1 MSDQW
6 LPESFGW
13 RHQRTVPMTPEFR
26 VAEDESE
33 SGVIKSLALSQAY
46 KRRWSLRYR
55 AATRQAA
62 GYVQS
67 FFGRLG
73 GPAGRFDWVAPEYL
87 PDPDAAPVIDAVSG
101 GNQGV
106 RTCHVQFAWQNGYG
120 RTLPSPRAT
129 VAVPSDW
136 ILRVTLP
143 AWPPGVTGAVVYAT
157 QGAAG
162 SEQEQTV
169 LTQGTR
175 VWTQPNAALLLLT
188 ASVAT
193 ANVAKELLRVKLD
206 GSYELTRAEGTT
218 YELELTLREV

>member
-1 MSDQW
+1 MSDLWQ
-6 LPESFGW
+6 PELYGW
-13 RHQRTVPMTPEFR
+13 RLQRSVPMRPRFL

-33 SGVIKSLALSQAY
+33 SGLVKSLAIAQGH
-46 KRRWSLRYR
+46 KRAWQLRYR
-55 AATRQAA
+55 AVTRQAA

-67 FFGRLG
+67 FFGRLA

-120 RTLPSPRAT
+120 RTLASPRAT

-136 ILRVTLP
+136 LLRVTLP
-143 AWPPGVTGAVVYAT
+143 PWPPGVTGAVVYAT

-162 SEQEQTV
+162 SEQEQVV